1 MYIWGILTALQCL
14 HIPSV
19 AGSNEISLNS
29 SPDTNPTT
37 PAPTI
42 DCVEQPACTSSIC
55 LVCSANNIFNTTA
68 TNPKSIS
75 PTEDNLHTILTSATT
90 TEIEESQQDVLELN
104 EPQLNQ
110 DDPETRL
117 QNTSNGQDVFSDISS
132 DLSIDLERSFNKLEN
147 NSNYNDTNITL
158 DECHFMSF
166 EEWKKV
172 KMELDSEE
180 AKNTS
185 DERMA
190 GSRNSSNSKYISN
203 SGNISNSRD
212 FSTSQ
217 ELALANSTQIKPPI
231 PDEGK
236 VYKDKFNYASVDC
249 AATVVKTNSLAKGAS
264 SILFENKDSYLL
276 NQCALPNKFVIIE
289 LCQDILVDSVVMGNF
304 EFFSS
309 MFRDIKISVSD
320 RFPSTAWKVLG
331 EFEAQNI
338 RDLQSF
344 KIQNPFIWARYL
356 KLEILSHYGNEF
368 YCPIS
373 IVRVHGK
380 TMMEDFKEEE
390 AKEEDAR
397 DDIILPISIDNFTT
411 SVNDSIDKC
420 RVVLPHL
427 VLDEFLRD
435 INSTYDYC
443 DVVYPETTATSSEP
457 TTQESIYKNIIK
469 RLLLLES
476 NATLSLLYIEEQSK
490 LLSTAFTSLERR
502 QTNNFDILISNF
514 NLTLSNQLASF
525 KTSYLK
531 MYNEYSSLFG
541 IQENHHKSLLHEST
555 MKMNALTDELAFQR
569 RITIFNSVIIMCL
582 LVYVILTRDIY
593 IDVGH
598 EKAQKHYDNSPRL
611 YKFKKPL
618 KTKRYSK

>member
-1 MYIWGILTALQCL
+1 MYVWGILTALQCL
-14 HIPSV
+14 YIPTV
-19 AGSNEISLNS
+19 LGSNEISLNS
-29 SPDTNPTT
+29 SSDTNPTT

-42 DCVEQPACTSSIC
+42 DCAEQPACTSSIC
-55 LVCSANNIFNTTA
+55 LVCTAKNIFNTTA
-68 TNPKSIS
+68 TNPKFIS
-75 PTEDNLHTILTSATT
+75 PTEDNLHTILIAATT
-90 TEIEESQQDVLELN
+90 TEIEESQQDALELN
-104 EPQLNQ
+104 DLELNP
-110 DDPETRL
+110 DDPETQL
-117 QNTSNGQDVFSDISS
+117 QNLSGEQGDVSS

-147 NSNYNDTNITL
+147 NSIYNDTNITL

-172 KMELDSEE
+172 KMELDIEE

-185 DERMA
+185 DERA
-190 GSRNSSNSKYISN
+190 ASSRNSSNSKYMLN

-212 FSTSQ
+212 SPTSQ
-217 ELALANSTQIKPPI
+217 ELALVNSTQFLPPI

-320 RFPSTAWKVLG
+320 RFPSTSWKVLG

-390 AKEEDAR
+390 AKEEDSR

-427 VLDEFLRD
+427 VLNEFLKD

-443 DVVYPETTATSSEP
+443 DVVYPETTAISSEP

-502 QTNNFDILISNF
+502 QTNNFEILISNF
-514 NLTLSNQLASF
+514 NLTLSNQLTSF

-555 MKMNALTDELAFQR
+555 KKMNALTNELTFQR

-598 EKAQKHYDNSPRL
+598 DKKHQNHYVSSPRL

-618 KTKRYSK
+618 KTKRH